1 MIEFSS
7 GIGRTNYATKII
19 ATLAIFAAATV
30 GVLLFA
36 RYQKSFKSEQ
46 SAGPVVVP
54 GMLRPGD
61 SNFEYYKN
69 KIRLENVKAGLGITF
84 NKNRVAII
92 SGIISNEG
100 DRKLEAL
107 ELHVTLFDLY
117 DKFSKDKVA
126 TPLRPGIGFY
136 RPMDPLEK
144 RTFTVGIEAVEQLWN
159 PKRLEIE
166 ITGLKYQ

>member
-1 MIEFSS
+1 MIEFTSVP
-7 GIGRTNYATKII
+7 GRTSHTTKIV
-19 ATLAIFAAATV
+19 ATVAIFAVATL
-30 GVLLFA
+30 GVVLFA
-36 RYQKSFKSEQ
+36 RYQKNFKSERTPG
-46 SAGPVVVP
+46 AVVVP

-69 KIRLENVKAGLGITF
+69 KIRLEDVKAGLGITF
-84 NKNRVAII
+84 NKNRVAVI

-107 ELHVTLFDLY
+107 ELHVTLFDVY
-117 DKFSKDKVA
+117 NKFSKDKIA

-136 RPMDPLEK
+136 KPMDPLEK

-159 PKRLEIE
+159 PRRLEIE

>member
-69 KIRLENVKAGLGITF
+69 KIRLENVKAGAFLRNMSHSKQGAAFIARSRRLKWSPKTC
-84 NKNRVAII
+84 
-92 SGIISNEG
+92 G
-100 DRKLEAL
+100 
-107 ELHVTLFDLY
+107 TLKASRRD
-117 DKFSKDKVA
+117 SKS
-126 TPLRPGIGFY
+126 
-136 RPMDPLEK
+136 ES
-144 RTFTVGIEAVEQLWN
+144 
-159 PKRLEIE
+159 
-166 ITGLKYQ
+166 